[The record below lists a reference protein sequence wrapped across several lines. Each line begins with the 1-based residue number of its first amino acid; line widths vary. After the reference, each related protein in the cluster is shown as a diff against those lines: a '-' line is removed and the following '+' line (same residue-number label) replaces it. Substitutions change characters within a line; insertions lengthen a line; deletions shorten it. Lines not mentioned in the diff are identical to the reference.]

1 LRAVGTLAQAIA
13 SQVREGK
20 AVVIRCQARMGR
32 SSLIAAGVVI
42 YPGLSADDAP
52 RLITVV
58 QGIDVS
64 DAESGAESGAH
75 GSWHLA

>member
-1 LRAVGTLAQAIA
+1 
-13 SQVREGK
+13 
-20 AVVIRCQARMGR
+20 VIHCQARMGR

-42 YPGLSADDAP
+42 YAGLSADDAS

-58 QGIDVS
+58 RGIDVS
-64 DAESGAESGAH
+64 DAESGAH